1 MNSGLKVLLNS
12 CITSSL
18 ALSLLSKIYSL
29 PRLDVII
36 MIVFLKST
44 VLPCPSVILPS
55 SSICSSTL
63 KTS

>member
-1 MNSGLKVLLNS
+1 MISASLVKELKIIISSILLMNSGLKVLLNS

-44 VLPCPSVILPS
+44 VLP
-55 SSICSSTL
+55 
-63 KTS
+63 